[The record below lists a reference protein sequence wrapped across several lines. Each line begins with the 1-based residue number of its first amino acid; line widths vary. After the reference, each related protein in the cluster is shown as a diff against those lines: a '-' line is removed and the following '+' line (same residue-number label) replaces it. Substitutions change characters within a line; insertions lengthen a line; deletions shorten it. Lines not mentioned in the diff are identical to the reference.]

1 MFGETA
7 GLPLVQK
14 FVPSVTGKKRE
25 GFCAEM
31 NSASIYKVE

>member
-7 GLPLVQK
+7 ASPLVQK

-25 GFCAEM
+25 AILFLCGDE
-31 NSASIYKVE
+31 